1 MHSHMH
7 THMHTYTCYL
17 SIQDVVLVVVSS
29 KIKRIPE
36 TKRQQYHTYHLLPHI
51 SLQTKILKPFLLFS
65 HLLFPMFYLFTSWN
79 FFFLL
84 ADNEKVWKIGMKWI
98 VTISYHT
105 YRYCGIYLFFD
116 TIFCSD
122 IYTFQIA
129 LANNC
134 WQKWSLTLMQM
145 IYRFPLAKSIRDTS
159 RTWYNYYEI

>member
-1 MHSHMH
+1 MWCLWWFQVKSNVSLKQKDNSITH
-7 THMHTYTCYL
+7 TIY
-17 SIQDVVLVVVSS
+17 
-29 KIKRIPE
+29 
-36 TKRQQYHTYHLLPHI
+36 YHTLVSRQKYWSLFCFLVIYYFQCFTCLHLEI
-51 SLQTKILKPFLLFS
+51 S
-65 HLLFPMFYLFTSWN
+65 
-79 FFFLL
+79 FFLL
-84 ADNEKVWKIGMKWI
+84 AENEKVWKIGMKWI